1 MELSGKQLGPYT
13 VADVIGHTRWG
24 EVYRATQTAVNRLVA
39 LKVISLELMEEPG
52 TVDRFLASARKAAQ
66 ISFDG
71 VVAVYEVRHAVAEVR
86 KRCRAGLGQ
95 AGEIVRSGELV
106 AAGDGDAAFDG
117 VAREFRCARQFRRE
131 GEQAQAALRP
141 CVEAFETGDV
151 GRMDGGWIVR
161 ADRAGLLR
169 DERPLQMEARHM
181 ARERGVP
188 LQRARHQ
195 RQVAVQPCL

>member
-71 VVAVYEVRHAVAEVR
+71 VVAVYEVGTASGVHYCAMELMDGPPLQEFLRKEGAPGHADEHRLLRMVVEMATTLETPG
-86 KRCRAGLGQ
+86 KTRCRTSRRWKRTCSP
-95 AGEIVRSGELV
+95 VRP
-106 AAGDGDAAFDG
+106 A
-117 VAREFRCARQFRRE
+117 
-131 GEQAQAALRP
+131 
-141 CVEAFETGDV
+141 T
-151 GRMDGGWIVR
+151 
-161 ADRAGLLR
+161 
-169 DERPLQMEARHM
+169 
-181 ARERGVP
+181 
-188 LQRARHQ
+188 
-195 RQVAVQPCL
+195 